1 MNNNDSD
8 RIRLRNGTIVHKASH
23 DTRMNARIID
33 TLIMGIAPF
42 IICFFVITAS
52 FECFMADCD
61 EIGLAGPVVA
71 VGLTLII
78 GVIRYEPVRIA
89 RRGQTFG
96 KRRAEIKVVSFEDG
110 SLPSIWTALVRWAVP
125 TGLGMCLVAVVL
137 LILADTADTSDLT
150 STPAQE
156 MVLIILISFVLGLM
170 SGIPVAWMLMYIPS
184 LYDKN
189 GRGLHDRIAGTIVIE
204 AEPRNRNRV

>member
-1 MNNNDSD
+1 
-8 RIRLRNGTIVHKASH
+8 
-23 DTRMNARIID
+23 
-33 TLIMGIAPF
+33 
-42 IICFFVITAS
+42 
-52 FECFMADCD
+52 
-61 EIGLAGPVVA
+61 
-71 VGLTLII
+71 
-78 GVIRYEPVRIA
+78 
-89 RRGQTFG
+89 
-96 KRRAEIKVVSFEDG
+96 
-110 SLPSIWTALVRWAVP
+110 
-125 TGLGMCLVAVVL
+125 MCLVAVVL